1 MVFQAVLGSPDRA
14 DAMSPG
20 LPACL
25 GDSDKHPHVCEVG
38 IIQQPRDQL
47 DRASLCPEGLERLL
61 RALTAKQATAQIR

>member
-25 GDSDKHPHVCEVG
+25 SDGDKHPHVCETG

-47 DRASLCPEGLERLL
+47 DRANPLDAVHENRVPWGPHRN
-61 RALTAKQATAQIR
+61 A